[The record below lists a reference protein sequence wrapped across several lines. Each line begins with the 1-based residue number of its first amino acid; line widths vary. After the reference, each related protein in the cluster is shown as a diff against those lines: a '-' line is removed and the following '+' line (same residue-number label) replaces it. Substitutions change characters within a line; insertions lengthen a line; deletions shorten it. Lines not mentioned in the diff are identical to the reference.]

1 MEKPQSSL
9 RTFAALAAGYWTA
22 PGHRVIA
29 WTLTAGM
36 VVFGAINVG
45 VALWLN
51 IWNRDFFNAL
61 EKRDTTM
68 LVEQLYMLA
77 AIVVSAGVAVAIHL
91 HIRRRL
97 QINWRGWL
105 TQVTTRRWLH
115 AGRQYQLGLL
125 ADECDNPDGR
135 IAEDIRVSTELA
147 VEFAQTILQCIL
159 QLITFLSVLWV
170 LSGTLPIKVG
180 TFEFS
185 LPGYMVWAAVLYA
198 LFGSILTY
206 ALGGGLIAA
215 GNVRQ
220 GREADVRSV
229 LIRARENAEGI
240 ALMRGEPDERMRLH
254 AAMGDLRQAWHV
266 QTRGQGSLALLTSA
280 LAYLAPIVPLIVALP
295 RYLGGELQLGGLMQT
310 AQAFSNVQWALSWL
324 IDNFPRFADWRASV
338 DRVVQLHTALHDLE
352 DTIETPDGEHIEVTT
367 GGADRLVLREVGLSR
382 PDGEALVA
390 EAEVEIQPGERVLI
404 RGQSGSGKSTI
415 MRAIAGV
422 WPWGRGSVE
431 LPKGHIAFMPQKP
444 YFPLGTLRQAMLYP
458 QKPDDADDDEL
469 REALHKVGL
478 DHLRGRLDEDGAL
491 GPHPVGR
498 RAAARGLRA
507 RADAAAGL
515 GVHGRG
521 DLGARRGGPGKR
533 HEASGRG
540 PARDSGDQHRPP
552 PGPGGLPYPRAGAG
566 AGRGRREP
574 ARPSPSSAACAT
586 SIAAC
591 RPPAGPREPDPASG
605 RPSAG
610 HSSAAEQGPATHRS
624 LRRFGWEPPSRR
636 GTPMALST
644 RTWTWTALT
653 ASAAVLTLAIAH
665 AQQPPPAQQPA
676 PRGATS
682 YMPVDIKEPS
692 PRSWRA

>member
-1 MEKPQSSL
+1 LETPQSSL

-36 VVFGAINVG
+36 VLFGAINVA

-61 EKRDTTM
+61 EKRDTSM

-125 ADECDNPDGR
+125 ADELDNPDGR

-147 VEFAQTILQCIL
+147 IEFAQTILQCIL

-170 LSGTLPIKVG
+170 LSGELPITIG
-180 TFEFS
+180 TYEFS

-206 ALGGGLIAA
+206 ALGRGLIEA

-254 AAMGDLRQAWHV
+254 GAMGDLRQAWHA
-266 QTRGQGSLALLTSA
+266 QTRGQGSLALLTSS
-280 LAYLAPIVPLIVALP
+280 LAYLAPVVPLVVALP

-431 LPKGHIAFMPQKP
+431 LPKGAIAFMPQKP

-458 QKPDDADDDEL
+458 KKPEDVDDEEL

-478 DHLRGRLDEDGAL
+478 DHLRGRLDDEERWDQILSGGEQQRVAFARVLMQRPAWVFMDEATSELDEAGQANVMRLLAEDLPETAVISIGHRPGLEAFHTRELVLEPGEDGAN
-491 GPHPVGR
+491 
-498 RAAARGLRA
+498 LRA
-507 RADAAAGL
+507 RAGERGL
-515 GVHGRG
+515 R
-521 DLGARRGGPGKR
+521 DIYRRM
-533 HEASGRG
+533 
-540 PARDSGDQHRPP
+540 
-552 PGPGGLPYPRAGAG
+552 
-566 AGRGRREP
+566 
-574 ARPSPSSAACAT
+574 SAASRAE
-586 SIAAC
+586 
-591 RPPAGPREPDPASG
+591 PAGPGFWSYFRRTLTG
-605 RPSAG
+605 R
-610 HSSAAEQGPATHRS
+610 
-624 LRRFGWEPPSRR
+624 
-636 GTPMALST
+636 
-644 RTWTWTALT
+644 
-653 ASAAVLTLAIAH
+653 
-665 AQQPPPAQQPA
+665 
-676 PRGATS
+676 
-682 YMPVDIKEPS
+682 
-692 PRSWRA
+692 